1 MKIRN
6 YLRQIFKIEYI
17 LVFTTVVTVMLI
29 LGFKGMSEKRFD
41 SLDSMFKEIESG
53 TKILDFDA
61 NGLKDA
67 VHPYIYFDAELNGEF
82 ERIKQLVNEDYTA
95 NGGNKLSDSTIIAL
109 QGFQNNIHIMQR
121 GLLSGYDS
129 LLYFSIILLSIA
141 VFVILY
147 KKFLQVI
154 ELKHIQAVNEEH
166 VQFSRNLHDGVS
178 QDLMAIKLYL
188 EKGDAQKTSFYADR
202 ANEKVR
208 YLIDSMNMDLEADIK
223 TLLLET
229 VNAFENNYELKT
241 NVFISDDALND
252 IPQTSQIEILYIVQ
266 EALSNIARH
275 ANATQ
280 VDLKIIPVG
289 DMIHITIH
297 DNGVGFSEEKAN
309 NSGDGKLHWGI
320 KNIRK
325 RVEQL
330 NGTVDFINDGG
341 TTIAIRI
348 ANTIH

>member
-1 MKIRN
+1 MKIRS
-6 YLRQIFKIEYI
+6 LRQIFKIEYI
-17 LVFTTVVTVMLI
+17 LVFTTVVTVTLI

-41 SLDSMFKEIESG
+41 TLDSMFREIESG
-53 TKILDFDA
+53 AKNLDGDA
-61 NGLKDA
+61 SVLKDA
-67 VHPYIYFDAELNGEF
+67 VHPYIYFNTELNDEF
-82 ERIKQLVNEDYTA
+82 ERIKQLVNEDSTE
-95 NGGNKLSDSTIIAL
+95 NEGKRLSDSTIIAL
-109 QGFQNNIHIMQR
+109 QGFQNNIYIMQR

-147 KKFLQVI
+147 KKFQQII

-208 YLIDSMNMDLEADIK
+208 YLIDSMNMDLDTDIK

-241 NVFISDDALND
+241 NVFISDDAFEN
-252 IPQTSQIEILYIVQ
+252 IPQASQIEILYIVQ

-275 ANATQ
+275 ADATH

-289 DMIHITIH
+289 DMTHITIH
-297 DNGVGFSEEKAN
+297 DNGVGFSEEKTKK
-309 NSGDGKLHWGI
+309 SGDGKMHWGI

-330 NGTVDFINDGG
+330 HGTVEFINDGG

-348 ANTIH
+348 ANTVH